1 MNSGLKWKLI
11 AGFLL
16 VFIAGGAAGFFIAT
30 ALGHHFLLDQHP
42 PSVVAQTMKNR
53 LRWQLRL
60 TDEQMTKISPIIDK
74 TASQLAEIRGD
85 TGKRVRDVIVES
97 HKEIEQYLTPPQQQ
111 RLRQMEER
119 RRQWMQQHHPGW
131 RRNGPG
137 GPATSAMPETTPEAS
152 PQ

>member
-1 MNSGLKWKLI
+1 MNSALKWKLI

-16 VFIAGGAAGFFIAT
+16 VFIAGGAVGVFVAMTI
-30 ALGHHFLLDQHP
+30 GHQFLFAQHAP
-42 PSVVAQTMKNR
+42 NVVAQTMKNR

-74 TASQLAEIRGD
+74 TATQLAEIRGD

-97 HKEIEQYLTPPQQQ
+97 HKEIAQYLTPEQQQ
-111 RLRQMEER
+111 RLKLMEER
-119 RRQWMQQHHPGW
+119 RRQWMQQHHGGW
-131 RRNGPG
+131 RRNGTPS
-137 GPATSAMPETTPEAS
+137 PAVPQTSPAAETS